1 MTALLLVSPLGFA
14 TGVEARPGNTLMM
27 IERRPR

>member
-1 MTALLLVSPLGFA
+1 MTALPLLSPLSLA